1 MQHAKE
7 TGLEIPKYPMVFMKA
22 PTAAQNPGD
31 PIVLPRYLRSDKVDF
46 EAELGVVIGRPCKN
60 VNPEEALSYVLG
72 YVCAN
77 DVSAR
82 LAKRKRVGG
91 QFCRGKTFDTFCPS
105 VHAWQRLMRFQIPP
119 NLPIRSFVNE
129 DKMQESGTD
138 DMIFD
143 VPTLIS
149 FLSGST
155 TLLPG
160 TLILTGTPSG
170 VGEARNPKRYL
181 VPGDEVTVE
190 IEGLGIL
197 TNPVVEE
204 VFEEEETAVM
214 RVAILQFPDPIVI
227 GIQNMQLVRCP
238 RNSCSKSLAQRSITL
253 RTEAVIVPG
262 GFSFGDYLRC
272 GAIARF
278 SPIMKD
284 LHEFADKGGSSSWD
298 L

>member
-1 MQHAKE
+1 MRIFRYLDQSGKMGFGRFDKEGNTFLILQKGDGDFEATDQRITPFQFLTPIDFRCIYAIGLNYRAHAQE

-31 PIVLPRYLRSDKVDF
+31 PIVLPRYLRSEKVDF

-60 VNPEEALSYVLG
+60 VKPEDALSYVLG

-77 DVSAR
+77 DVRAR
-82 LAKRKRVGG
+82 DWQKEKGGG
-91 QFCRGKTFDTFCPS
+91 QFCRGKTFDTFCP
-105 VHAWQRLMRFQIPP
+105 VGPCLATADEIPDP
-119 NLPIRSFVNE
+119 SKLTIRSFVND

-170 VGEARNPKRYL
+170 VGEARDPKRYL
-181 VPGDEVTVE
+181 VAGDEVTVE
-190 IEGLGIL
+190 IEGVGIL

-204 VFEEEETAVM
+204 VFEEEETK
-214 RVAILQFPDPIVI
+214 L
-227 GIQNMQLVRCP
+227 
-238 RNSCSKSLAQRSITL
+238 
-253 RTEAVIVPG
+253 
-262 GFSFGDYLRC
+262 
-272 GAIARF
+272 
-278 SPIMKD
+278 
-284 LHEFADKGGSSSWD
+284 
-298 L
+298 

>member
-1 MQHAKE
+1 MRIFRYLDQSGKMGFGRFDQEGNTFLILQKGDGDFEATDERITPFQFLTPIDFRCIYAIGLNYRAHARE

-22 PTAAQNPGD
+22 PTATQNPGD

-46 EAELGVVIGRPCKN
+46 EGELGLVIGRPCKN
-60 VNPEEALSYVLG
+60 VEPEEALSYVLG

-82 LAKRKRVGG
+82 DWQKEKGGG
-91 QFCRGKTFDTFCPS
+91 QFCRGKTFDTFCP
-105 VHAWQRLMRFQIPP
+105 VGPCLTTADEIPDP
-119 NLPIRSFVNE
+119 SNLTVRSFVNDE
-129 DKMQESGTD
+129 KMQESGTD

-170 VGEARNPKRYL
+170 VGEARDPQRYL

-190 IEGLGIL
+190 IDGVGIL
-197 TNPVVEE
+197 SNPVVEE
-204 VFEEEETAVM
+204 VFKEEEEKA
-214 RVAILQFPDPIVI
+214 
-227 GIQNMQLVRCP
+227 
-238 RNSCSKSLAQRSITL
+238 
-253 RTEAVIVPG
+253 
-262 GFSFGDYLRC
+262 
-272 GAIARF
+272 
-278 SPIMKD
+278 
-284 LHEFADKGGSSSWD
+284 
-298 L
+298 

>member
-1 MQHAKE
+1 MRIFRYLDQSGKMGFGRFDKEGNTFLILQKGDGDFEATDQRITPFQFLTPIDFRCIYAIGLNYRAHAEE

-60 VNPEEALSYVLG
+60 VKPEDALSYVLG

-82 LAKRKRVGG
+82 DWQKEKGGG
-91 QFCRGKTFDTFCPS
+91 QFCRGKTFDTFCP
-105 VHAWQRLMRFQIPP
+105 VGPCLATADEIPDP
-119 NLPIRSFVNE
+119 SKLTIRSFVND

-170 VGEARNPKRYL
+170 VGEARDPKRYL
-181 VPGDEVTVE
+181 VAGDEVTVE
-190 IEGLGIL
+190 IEGVGIL

-204 VFEEEETAVM
+204 VFEEEETK
-214 RVAILQFPDPIVI
+214 L
-227 GIQNMQLVRCP
+227 
-238 RNSCSKSLAQRSITL
+238 
-253 RTEAVIVPG
+253 
-262 GFSFGDYLRC
+262 
-272 GAIARF
+272 
-278 SPIMKD
+278 
-284 LHEFADKGGSSSWD
+284 
-298 L
+298 

>member
-1 MQHAKE
+1 MRIFRYLDQAGKMGFGRFDKGDNTFLILQKGDGEFEATDQLITPFQFLTPIDFRCIYAIGLNYRAHAEE

-31 PIVLPRYLRSDKVDF
+31 PIVLPRYLRSDKVDY

-60 VNPEEALSYVLG
+60 VKPDEALSYVLG

-82 LAKRKRVGG
+82 DWQKEKGGG
-91 QFCRGKTFDTFCPS
+91 QFCRGKTFDTFCP
-105 VHAWQRLMRFQIPP
+105 VGPCLATADEIPDP
-119 NLPIRSFVNE
+119 SKLTIRSFVNE
-129 DKMQESGTD
+129 EKMQESGTD

-190 IEGLGIL
+190 IDGLGIL

-204 VFEEEETAVM
+204 VFEDEEV
-214 RVAILQFPDPIVI
+214 
-227 GIQNMQLVRCP
+227 
-238 RNSCSKSLAQRSITL
+238 KS
-253 RTEAVIVPG
+253 
-262 GFSFGDYLRC
+262 
-272 GAIARF
+272 
-278 SPIMKD
+278 
-284 LHEFADKGGSSSWD
+284 
-298 L
+298 

>member
-1 MQHAKE
+1 MRIFRYLDQAGKMGFGRFDEGGNTFLILQQGDGEFEATDQRITPFQFLTPIDFRCIYAIGLNYRAHAEE

-31 PIVLPRYLRSDKVDF
+31 PIVLPRYLRSDKVDY

-60 VNPEEALSYVLG
+60 VKPEEALSYVLG

-82 LAKRKRVGG
+82 DWQKEKGGG
-91 QFCRGKTFDTFCPS
+91 QFCRGKTFDTFCP
-105 VHAWQRLMRFQIPP
+105 VGPCLATADEIPDP
-119 NLPIRSFVNE
+119 SKLTIRSFVNE
-129 DKMQESGTD
+129 EKMQESGTD

-190 IEGLGIL
+190 IDGLGIL

-204 VFEEEETAVM
+204 VFDDEEA
-214 RVAILQFPDPIVI
+214 
-227 GIQNMQLVRCP
+227 
-238 RNSCSKSLAQRSITL
+238 KS
-253 RTEAVIVPG
+253 
-262 GFSFGDYLRC
+262 
-272 GAIARF
+272 
-278 SPIMKD
+278 
-284 LHEFADKGGSSSWD
+284 
-298 L
+298 

>member
-1 MQHAKE
+1 MKIFRYLDQSGKMGFGRFDNEGNTFLILQKGDGDFEATDQRVTPFQFLTPIDFRCIYAIGLNYREHAKE

-31 PIVLPRYLRSDKVDF
+31 PIVIPRFLRSDKVDF

-60 VNPEEALSYVLG
+60 VHPEEALSYVLG

-82 LAKRKRVGG
+82 DWQKEKGGG
-91 QFCRGKTFDTFCPS
+91 QFCRGKTFDTFCP
-105 VHAWQRLMRFQIPP
+105 VGPCLATADEIPDP
-119 NLPIRSFVNE
+119 SKLTIRSFVNE
-129 DKMQESGTD
+129 DKMQESWTD

-170 VGEARNPKRYL
+170 VGEARNPKRFL

-204 VFEEEETAVM
+204 VIEE
-214 RVAILQFPDPIVI
+214 
-227 GIQNMQLVRCP
+227 
-238 RNSCSKSLAQRSITL
+238 
-253 RTEAVIVPG
+253 
-262 GFSFGDYLRC
+262 GDVQ
-272 GAIARF
+272 
-278 SPIMKD
+278 S
-284 LHEFADKGGSSSWD
+284 
-298 L
+298 

>member
-1 MQHAKE
+1 MRIFRYLDQAGKMGFGRFDAGGITFLILQKGDGEFEATDQRITPFQFLTPIDFRCIYAIGLNYRAHAEE

-31 PIVLPRYLRSDKVDF
+31 PIVLPRYLRSDKVDY

-60 VNPEEALSYVLG
+60 VKPEEALSYVLG

-82 LAKRKRVGG
+82 DWQKEKGGG
-91 QFCRGKTFDTFCPS
+91 QFCRGKTFDTFCP
-105 VHAWQRLMRFQIPP
+105 VGPCLATADEIPDP
-119 NLPIRSFVNE
+119 SKLTIRSFVNE
-129 DKMQESGTD
+129 EKMQESGTD

-170 VGEARNPKRYL
+170 VGEARSPKRYL

-190 IEGLGIL
+190 IDGLGIL

-204 VFEEEETAVM
+204 VFEDEEA
-214 RVAILQFPDPIVI
+214 
-227 GIQNMQLVRCP
+227 
-238 RNSCSKSLAQRSITL
+238 KS
-253 RTEAVIVPG
+253 
-262 GFSFGDYLRC
+262 
-272 GAIARF
+272 
-278 SPIMKD
+278 
-284 LHEFADKGGSSSWD
+284 
-298 L
+298 

>member
-1 MQHAKE
+1 MRIFRYLDQSGKMGFGRFDKEGNTFLILQKGDGDFESTDQRITPFQFLTPIDFRCIYAIGLNYRAHAEE

-60 VNPEEALSYVLG
+60 VTPEEALSYVLG

-82 LAKRKRVGG
+82 DWQKEKGGG
-91 QFCRGKTFDTFCPS
+91 QFCRGKTFDTFCP
-105 VHAWQRLMRFQIPP
+105 VGPCLATADEIPDP
-119 NLPIRSFVNE
+119 SKLTIRSFVNE

-170 VGEARNPKRYL
+170 VGEARDPKRYL

-190 IEGLGIL
+190 IDGVGIL

-204 VFEEEETAVM
+204 VFDEEEA
-214 RVAILQFPDPIVI
+214 
-227 GIQNMQLVRCP
+227 
-238 RNSCSKSLAQRSITL
+238 KS
-253 RTEAVIVPG
+253 
-262 GFSFGDYLRC
+262 
-272 GAIARF
+272 
-278 SPIMKD
+278 
-284 LHEFADKGGSSSWD
+284 
-298 L
+298 

>member
-1 MQHAKE
+1 MRIFRYLDQAGKMGFGRFDGGGNTFLILQKGDGEFEATDQRITPFQFLTPIDFRCIYAIGLNYRAHAEE

-31 PIVLPRYLRSDKVDF
+31 PIVLPRYLRSDKVDY

-60 VNPEEALSYVLG
+60 VKPEEALSYVLG

-82 LAKRKRVGG
+82 DWQKEKGGG
-91 QFCRGKTFDTFCPS
+91 QFCRGKTFDTFCP
-105 VHAWQRLMRFQIPP
+105 VGPCLATADEIPDP
-119 NLPIRSFVNE
+119 SKLTIRSFVNE
-129 DKMQESGTD
+129 EKMQESGTD

-190 IEGLGIL
+190 IDGLGIL

-204 VFEEEETAVM
+204 VFDDEEA
-214 RVAILQFPDPIVI
+214 
-227 GIQNMQLVRCP
+227 
-238 RNSCSKSLAQRSITL
+238 KS
-253 RTEAVIVPG
+253 
-262 GFSFGDYLRC
+262 
-272 GAIARF
+272 
-278 SPIMKD
+278 
-284 LHEFADKGGSSSWD
+284 
-298 L
+298 

>member
-1 MQHAKE
+1 MRIFRYLDQSGKMGFGRFDKEGNTFLILQKGDGDFEATDQRITPFQFLTPIDFRCIYAIGLNYRAHAEE

-60 VNPEEALSYVLG
+60 VKPEEALSYVLG

-82 LAKRKRVGG
+82 DWQKEKGGG
-91 QFCRGKTFDTFCPS
+91 QFCRGKTFDTFCP
-105 VHAWQRLMRFQIPP
+105 VGPCLATADEIPDP
-119 NLPIRSFVNE
+119 SKLTIRSFVNE

-170 VGEARNPKRYL
+170 VGEARDPKRYL

-190 IEGLGIL
+190 IDGVGIL

-204 VFEEEETAVM
+204 VFEEEKA
-214 RVAILQFPDPIVI
+214 
-227 GIQNMQLVRCP
+227 
-238 RNSCSKSLAQRSITL
+238 KS
-253 RTEAVIVPG
+253 
-262 GFSFGDYLRC
+262 
-272 GAIARF
+272 
-278 SPIMKD
+278 
-284 LHEFADKGGSSSWD
+284 
-298 L
+298 

>member
-1 MQHAKE
+1 MRIFRYLDQSGKMGFGRFDKEGNTFLILQKGDGDFEATDKRITPFQFLTPIDFRCIYAIGLNYRAHAEE

-60 VNPEEALSYVLG
+60 VKPEEALSYVLG

-82 LAKRKRVGG
+82 DWQKEKGGG
-91 QFCRGKTFDTFCPS
+91 QFCRGKTFDTFCP
-105 VHAWQRLMRFQIPP
+105 VGPCLATADEIPDP
-119 NLPIRSFVNE
+119 SKLTIRSFVNE

-170 VGEARNPKRYL
+170 VGEARDPKRYL

-190 IEGLGIL
+190 IDGLGIL

-204 VFEEEETAVM
+204 VFEEEEA
-214 RVAILQFPDPIVI
+214 
-227 GIQNMQLVRCP
+227 
-238 RNSCSKSLAQRSITL
+238 KS
-253 RTEAVIVPG
+253 
-262 GFSFGDYLRC
+262 
-272 GAIARF
+272 
-278 SPIMKD
+278 
-284 LHEFADKGGSSSWD
+284 
-298 L
+298 

>member
-1 MQHAKE
+1 MRIFRYLDQSGKMGFGRFDKEGNTFLILQKGDGDFEATDQRITPFQFLTPIDFRSIYAIGLNYRAHAEE

-22 PTAAQNPGD
+22 PTATQNPGD
-31 PIVLPRYLRSDKVDF
+31 PIVLPRYMRSDKVDF

-60 VNPEEALSYVLG
+60 VKPEEALSYVLG

-82 LAKRKRVGG
+82 DWQKEKGGG
-91 QFCRGKTFDTFCPS
+91 QFCRGKTFDTFCPVGPCLATADEIADPS
-105 VHAWQRLMRFQIPP
+105 KLT
-119 NLPIRSFVNE
+119 IRSFVNE

-190 IEGLGIL
+190 IDGLGIL

-204 VFEEEETAVM
+204 VFEDEEA
-214 RVAILQFPDPIVI
+214 
-227 GIQNMQLVRCP
+227 
-238 RNSCSKSLAQRSITL
+238 KS
-253 RTEAVIVPG
+253 
-262 GFSFGDYLRC
+262 
-272 GAIARF
+272 
-278 SPIMKD
+278 
-284 LHEFADKGGSSSWD
+284 
-298 L
+298 

>member
-1 MQHAKE
+1 VRIFRYLDQSGKMGFGRFDKEGNTFLILQKGDGDFEATDQRITPFQFLTPIDFRCIYAIGLNYRAHAE
-7 TGLEIPKYPMVFMKA
+7 EIGLDIPKYPMVFMKA

-60 VNPEEALSYVLG
+60 VKPEEALSYVLG

-82 LAKRKRVGG
+82 DWQKEKGGG
-91 QFCRGKTFDTFCPS
+91 QFCRGKTFDTFCP
-105 VHAWQRLMRFQIPP
+105 VGPCLATADEIPDP
-119 NLPIRSFVNE
+119 SKLTIRSFVNE

-170 VGEARNPKRYL
+170 VGEARDPKRYL

-190 IEGLGIL
+190 IDGVGIL

-204 VFEEEETAVM
+204 VFEEEEA
-214 RVAILQFPDPIVI
+214 
-227 GIQNMQLVRCP
+227 
-238 RNSCSKSLAQRSITL
+238 KS
-253 RTEAVIVPG
+253 
-262 GFSFGDYLRC
+262 
-272 GAIARF
+272 
-278 SPIMKD
+278 
-284 LHEFADKGGSSSWD
+284 
-298 L
+298 

>member
-1 MQHAKE
+1 MKIFRYLDQSGKMGFGRFDNEGNTFLILQKGDGDFEATDQRVTPFQFLTPIDFRCIYAIGLNYREHAKE

-31 PIVLPRYLRSDKVDF
+31 PIVIPRFLRSDKVDF

-82 LAKRKRVGG
+82 DWQKEKGGG
-91 QFCRGKTFDTFCPS
+91 QFCRGKTFDTFCP
-105 VHAWQRLMRFQIPP
+105 VGPCLATAYEIPDP
-119 NLPIRSFVNE
+119 SQLTIRSFVNE
-129 DKMQESGTD
+129 DKMQESRTD

-170 VGEARNPKRYL
+170 VGEARNPKRFL

-204 VFEEEETAVM
+204 VIEEGD
-214 RVAILQFPDPIVI
+214 LQ
-227 GIQNMQLVRCP
+227 
-238 RNSCSKSLAQRSITL
+238 S
-253 RTEAVIVPG
+253 
-262 GFSFGDYLRC
+262 
-272 GAIARF
+272 
-278 SPIMKD
+278 
-284 LHEFADKGGSSSWD
+284 
-298 L
+298 

>member
-1 MQHAKE
+1 MRIFRYLDRSGKMGFGRFDKDGNTFLILQKDGGDFEATDQRITPFQFLTPIDFRCIYAVGLNYRAHAEE
-7 TGLEIPKYPMVFMKA
+7 TGLDIPKYPMVFMKA

-46 EAELGVVIGRPCKN
+46 EGELGVVIGQPCKN
-60 VNPEEALSYVLG
+60 VKPEEALSYVLG

-82 LAKRKRVGG
+82 DWQKEKGGG
-91 QFCRGKTFDTFCPS
+91 QFCRGKTFDTFCP
-105 VHAWQRLMRFQIPP
+105 VGPCLATADEIPDP
-119 NLPIRSFVNE
+119 SKLTIRSFVN
-129 DKMQESGTD
+129 DKKMQESGTD

-170 VGEARNPKRYL
+170 VGEARDPKRYL

-190 IEGLGIL
+190 IEGVGIL

-204 VFEEEETAVM
+204 VF
-214 RVAILQFPDPIVI
+214 
-227 GIQNMQLVRCP
+227 
-238 RNSCSKSLAQRSITL
+238 
-253 RTEAVIVPG
+253 
-262 GFSFGDYLRC
+262 
-272 GAIARF
+272 
-278 SPIMKD
+278 
-284 LHEFADKGGSSSWD
+284 DKEGEK
-298 L
+298 

>member
-1 MQHAKE
+1 VRIFRYLDQAGKMGFGRFDEGGNTFLILQKGDGEFEATDQRITPFQFLTPIDFRCIYAIGLNYRAHAEE

-31 PIVLPRYLRSDKVDF
+31 PIVLPRYLRSDKVDY

-60 VNPEEALSYVLG
+60 VKPEEALSYVLG

-82 LAKRKRVGG
+82 DWQKEKGGG
-91 QFCRGKTFDTFCPS
+91 QFCRGKTFDTFCP
-105 VHAWQRLMRFQIPP
+105 VGPCLATADEIPDP
-119 NLPIRSFVNE
+119 SKLTIRSFVNE
-129 DKMQESGTD
+129 EKMQESGTD

-190 IEGLGIL
+190 IDGLGIL

-204 VFEEEETAVM
+204 VFEDEEA
-214 RVAILQFPDPIVI
+214 
-227 GIQNMQLVRCP
+227 
-238 RNSCSKSLAQRSITL
+238 KS
-253 RTEAVIVPG
+253 
-262 GFSFGDYLRC
+262 
-272 GAIARF
+272 
-278 SPIMKD
+278 
-284 LHEFADKGGSSSWD
+284 
-298 L
+298 

>member
-1 MQHAKE
+1 MRIFRYLDQSGKMGFGRFDKDGNTFLILQKGDGDFEATDQRITPFQFLTPIDFRCIYAVGLNYRAHAEE
-7 TGLEIPKYPMVFMKA
+7 TGLDIPKYPMVFMKA
-22 PTAAQNPGD
+22 PTATQNPGD

-46 EAELGVVIGRPCKN
+46 EAELGVVIGQPCKN
-60 VNPEEALSYVLG
+60 VKPEEALSYVLG

-82 LAKRKRVGG
+82 DWQKEKGG
-91 QFCRGKTFDTFCPS
+91 GEFCRGKTFDTFCP
-105 VHAWQRLMRFQIPP
+105 VGPCLATADEIPDP
-119 NLPIRSFVNE
+119 SKLTIRSFVNDE
-129 DKMQESGTD
+129 KMQESGTD

-170 VGEARNPKRYL
+170 VGEARDPKRYL

-190 IEGLGIL
+190 IEGVGIL

-204 VFEEEETAVM
+204 VF
-214 RVAILQFPDPIVI
+214 
-227 GIQNMQLVRCP
+227 
-238 RNSCSKSLAQRSITL
+238 
-253 RTEAVIVPG
+253 
-262 GFSFGDYLRC
+262 
-272 GAIARF
+272 
-278 SPIMKD
+278 
-284 LHEFADKGGSSSWD
+284 DKEGEK
-298 L
+298 

>member
-1 MQHAKE
+1 MRIFRYLDQSGKMGFGRFDKEGNTFLILQKGDGDFEATDQRITPFQFLTPIDFRCIYAIGLNYRAHAEE
-7 TGLEIPKYPMVFMKA
+7 TGLDIPKYPMVFMKA

-60 VNPEEALSYVLG
+60 VKPEEALSYVLG

-82 LAKRKRVGG
+82 DWQKEKGGG
-91 QFCRGKTFDTFCPS
+91 QFCRGKTFDTFCP
-105 VHAWQRLMRFQIPP
+105 VGPCLATADEIPDP
-119 NLPIRSFVNE
+119 SKLTIRSFVNE

-170 VGEARNPKRYL
+170 VGEARDPKRYL

-190 IEGLGIL
+190 IDGVGIL

-204 VFEEEETAVM
+204 VFAEEEA
-214 RVAILQFPDPIVI
+214 
-227 GIQNMQLVRCP
+227 
-238 RNSCSKSLAQRSITL
+238 KS
-253 RTEAVIVPG
+253 
-262 GFSFGDYLRC
+262 
-272 GAIARF
+272 
-278 SPIMKD
+278 
-284 LHEFADKGGSSSWD
+284 
-298 L
+298 

>member
-1 MQHAKE
+1 MRIFRYLDQSGKMGFGRFDKEGNTFLILQKGDGDFEATDQRITPFQFLTPIDFRCIYAIGLNYRAHAEE
-7 TGLEIPKYPMVFMKA
+7 TGLDIPKYPMVFMKA

-60 VNPEEALSYVLG
+60 VTPEEALSYVLG

-82 LAKRKRVGG
+82 DWQKEKGGG
-91 QFCRGKTFDTFCPS
+91 QFCRGKTFDTFCP
-105 VHAWQRLMRFQIPP
+105 VGPCLATADEIPDP
-119 NLPIRSFVNE
+119 SKLTIRSFVNE

-170 VGEARNPKRYL
+170 VGEARDPKTYL

-190 IEGLGIL
+190 IDGVGIL

-204 VFEEEETAVM
+204 VFDEEEA
-214 RVAILQFPDPIVI
+214 
-227 GIQNMQLVRCP
+227 
-238 RNSCSKSLAQRSITL
+238 KS
-253 RTEAVIVPG
+253 
-262 GFSFGDYLRC
+262 
-272 GAIARF
+272 
-278 SPIMKD
+278 
-284 LHEFADKGGSSSWD
+284 
-298 L
+298 